1 MINRIVTQQ
10 IKDALNLNKVVSIIG
25 PRQVGKSTLSEHI
38 FKDTVNVLR
47 INGDDT
53 DAKYMFENVSEN
65 FLKILTANHN
75 ALLINEAQK
84 IKNIGKM
91 LKIMADKLNHIPVI
105 ITGSSSFLLTKAV
118 NESLTGRK
126 REIQLLP
133 ISFAEMVKHTNI
145 VEETRMLNHRLIYGY
160 YPEVINNLGDEKD
173 VLKELTNSYLYKDIM
188 EENNI
193 AKPDKLVKLLQAL
206 SWQIGSTV
214 STNELSQLVGIDAK
228 TIDRYIDILQKN
240 YIIYTL
246 PSYANNLR
254 NELKF
259 SKKIYFYDMGIR
271 NAIIGNMSPISMR
284 QPEEVGHMWENF
296 IITERI
302 KRNLYN
308 KRTFLQHYFWRTQQ
322 QKEVDLIEVED
333 GIITGFEIKR
343 SAKKNIKAPAKF
355 TEYYP
360 NAQFYGINNT
370 NLYEFLL

>member
-10 IKDALNLNKVVSIIG
+10 IKDALNLKKVVSIIG

-75 ALLINEAQK
+75 ALLIDEAQK
-84 IKNIGKM
+84 IKNIGEM

-145 VEETRMLNHRLIYGY
+145 VEETRMLDHRLIYGY

-173 VLKELTNSYLYKDIM
+173 VLKELANSYLYKDIM

-246 PSYANNLR
+246 PSYSNNLR

>member
-75 ALLINEAQK
+75 ALLIDEAQK
-84 IKNIGKM
+84 IKNIGEM

-105 ITGSSSFLLTKAV
+105 ITGSSSFQLTKAV

-145 VEETRMLNHRLIYGY
+145 VEETRMLDHRLIYGY

>member
-75 ALLINEAQK
+75 ALLIDEAQK
-84 IKNIGKM
+84 IKNIGEM

-105 ITGSSSFLLTKAV
+105 ITGSSSFQLTKAV

-145 VEETRMLNHRLIYGY
+145 IEETRMLDHRLIYGY

-355 TEYYP
+355 IEYYP

>member
-38 FKDTVNVLR
+38 FKDTNNVLR

-75 ALLINEAQK
+75 ALLIDEAQK
-84 IKNIGKM
+84 IKYIGEM

-105 ITGSSSFLLTKAV
+105 ITGSSSFQLTKAV

-133 ISFAEMVKHTNI
+133 LSFAEMVKHTNI
-145 VEETRMLNHRLIYGY
+145 VEETRMLDHRLIYGY

-173 VLKELTNSYLYKDIM
+173 VLKELANSYLYKDLM

-240 YIIYTL
+240 FIIYTL
-246 PSYANNLR
+246 PSYSNNLR

>member
-25 PRQVGKSTLSEHI
+25 PRQVGKSTLSEDI
-38 FKDTVNVLR
+38 FKDTINVLR

-75 ALLINEAQK
+75 ALLIDEAQK
-84 IKNIGKM
+84 IKNIGEM

-145 VEETRMLNHRLIYGY
+145 VEETRMLDHRLIYGY

-173 VLKELTNSYLYKDIM
+173 VLKELANSYLYKDLM

-240 YIIYTL
+240 FIIYTL
-246 PSYANNLR
+246 PSYSNNLR

>member
-38 FKDTVNVLR
+38 FKDTINVLR

-75 ALLINEAQK
+75 ALLIDEAQK
-84 IKNIGKM
+84 IKNIGEM

-105 ITGSSSFLLTKAV
+105 ITGSSSFQLTKAV

-145 VEETRMLNHRLIYGY
+145 VEETRMLDHRLIYGY

-173 VLKELTNSYLYKDIM
+173 VLKELANSYLYKDLM

-240 YIIYTL
+240 FIIYTL
-246 PSYANNLR
+246 PSYSNNLR

-343 SAKKNIKAPAKF
+343 SAKKIIKAPAKF

>member
-38 FKDTVNVLR
+38 FKDTINVLR

-75 ALLINEAQK
+75 ALLIDEAQK
-84 IKNIGKM
+84 IKNIGEM

-145 VEETRMLNHRLIYGY
+145 VEETRMLDHRLIYGY
-160 YPEVINNLGDEKD
+160 YPEVINNLGNEKD
-173 VLKELTNSYLYKDIM
+173 VLKELANSYLYKDLM

>member
-75 ALLINEAQK
+75 ALLIDEAQK
-84 IKNIGKM
+84 IKNIGEM
-91 LKIMADKLNHIPVI
+91 LKIMADKLNQIPVI

-145 VEETRMLNHRLIYGY
+145 VEETRMLDHRLIYGY

>member
-25 PRQVGKSTLSEHI
+25 PRQVGKSTLSEDI
-38 FKDTVNVLR
+38 FKDTNNVLR

-75 ALLINEAQK
+75 ALLIDEAQK
-84 IKNIGKM
+84 IKNIGEM

-105 ITGSSSFLLTKAV
+105 ITGSSSFLLTQAV

-145 VEETRMLNHRLIYGY
+145 VEETRMLDHRLIYGY

-240 YIIYTL
+240 FIIYTL
-246 PSYANNLR
+246 PSYSNNLR

-360 NAQFYGINNT
+360 NAQFYGINNA

>member
-38 FKDTVNVLR
+38 FKDTNNVLR

-75 ALLINEAQK
+75 ALLIDEAQK
-84 IKNIGKM
+84 IKNIGEM

-145 VEETRMLNHRLIYGY
+145 VEETRMLDHRLIYGY

-173 VLKELTNSYLYKDIM
+173 VLKELANSYLYKDLM

-240 YIIYTL
+240 FIIYTL
-246 PSYANNLR
+246 PSYSNNLR

>member
-38 FKDTVNVLR
+38 FKDTNNVLR

-53 DAKYMFENVSEN
+53 DTKYMFENVSEN

-75 ALLINEAQK
+75 ALLIDEAQK
-84 IKNIGKM
+84 IKNIGEM

-145 VEETRMLNHRLIYGY
+145 VEETRMLDHRLIYGY

>member
-25 PRQVGKSTLSEHI
+25 PRQVGKSTLSEDI
-38 FKDTVNVLR
+38 FKDTNNVLR

-75 ALLINEAQK
+75 ALLIDEAQK
-84 IKNIGKM
+84 IKNIGEM

-145 VEETRMLNHRLIYGY
+145 VEETRMLDHRLIYGY

-173 VLKELTNSYLYKDIM
+173 VLKELANSYLYKDLM

-240 YIIYTL
+240 FIIYTL
-246 PSYANNLR
+246 PSYSNNLR

-302 KRNLYN
+302 KRNLYT

>member
-38 FKDTVNVLR
+38 FKDTNNVLR

-75 ALLINEAQK
+75 ALLIDEAQK
-84 IKNIGKM
+84 IKNIGEM

-145 VEETRMLNHRLIYGY
+145 VEETRMLDHRLIYGY

-173 VLKELTNSYLYKDIM
+173 VLKELANSYLYKDLT

-240 YIIYTL
+240 FIIYTL
-246 PSYANNLR
+246 PSYSNNLR

>member
-25 PRQVGKSTLSEHI
+25 PRQVGKSTLSEDI
-38 FKDTVNVLR
+38 FKDTNNVLR

-75 ALLINEAQK
+75 ALLIDEAQK
-84 IKNIGKM
+84 IKNIGEM

-145 VEETRMLNHRLIYGY
+145 VEETRMLDHRLIYGY

-173 VLKELTNSYLYKDIM
+173 VLKELANSYLYKDLM

-240 YIIYTL
+240 FIIYTL
-246 PSYANNLR
+246 PSYSNNLR

-360 NAQFYGINNT
+360 NAKFYGINNT

>member
-75 ALLINEAQK
+75 ALLIDEAQK
-84 IKNIGKM
+84 IKNIGEM

-105 ITGSSSFLLTKAV
+105 ITGSSSFQLTKAV

-145 VEETRMLNHRLIYGY
+145 VEETRMLDHRLIYGY

-173 VLKELTNSYLYKDIM
+173 VLKELANSYLYKDLM

-240 YIIYTL
+240 FIIYTL
-246 PSYANNLR
+246 PSYSNNLR

>member
-75 ALLINEAQK
+75 ALLIDEAQK
-84 IKNIGKM
+84 IKNIGEM
-91 LKIMADKLNHIPVI
+91 LKIMADKQNHIPVI
-105 ITGSSSFLLTKAV
+105 ITGSSSFQLTKAV

-145 VEETRMLNHRLIYGY
+145 VEETRMLDHRLIYGY

-173 VLKELTNSYLYKDIM
+173 VLKELTNGYLYKDIM

-240 YIIYTL
+240 FIIYTL
-246 PSYANNLR
+246 PSYSNNLR

-271 NAIIGNMSPISMR
+271 NAIIGNMSSISMR

>member
-38 FKDTVNVLR
+38 FKDTINVLR

-75 ALLINEAQK
+75 ALLIDEAQK
-84 IKNIGKM
+84 IKNIGEM

-145 VEETRMLNHRLIYGY
+145 VEETRMLDHRLIYGY

-173 VLKELTNSYLYKDIM
+173 VLKELANSYLYKDLM

>member
-25 PRQVGKSTLSEHI
+25 PRQVGKSTLSEDI
-38 FKDTVNVLR
+38 FKDTNNVLR

-75 ALLINEAQK
+75 ALLIDEAQK
-84 IKNIGKM
+84 IKNIGEM

-105 ITGSSSFLLTKAV
+105 ITGSSSFQLTKAV

-133 ISFAEMVKHTNI
+133 LSFAEMVKHTNI
-145 VEETRMLNHRLIYGY
+145 VEETRMLDHRLIYGY

-228 TIDRYIDILQKN
+228 TIDRYIDVLQKN

>member
-75 ALLINEAQK
+75 ALLIDEAQK
-84 IKNIGKM
+84 IKNIGEM

-145 VEETRMLNHRLIYGY
+145 VEETRMLDHRLIYGY

-173 VLKELTNSYLYKDIM
+173 VLKELANSYLYKDIM

-246 PSYANNLR
+246 PSYSNNLR

>member
-38 FKDTVNVLR
+38 FKDTNNVLR

-75 ALLINEAQK
+75 ALLIDEAQK
-84 IKNIGKM
+84 IKNIGEM

-145 VEETRMLNHRLIYGY
+145 VEETRMLDHRLIYGY

-173 VLKELTNSYLYKDIM
+173 VLKELANSYLYKDLM

-228 TIDRYIDILQKN
+228 TIDRL
-240 YIIYTL
+240 
-246 PSYANNLR
+246 
-254 NELKF
+254 
-259 SKKIYFYDMGIR
+259 
-271 NAIIGNMSPISMR
+271 
-284 QPEEVGHMWENF
+284 
-296 IITERI
+296 
-302 KRNLYN
+302 
-308 KRTFLQHYFWRTQQ
+308 
-322 QKEVDLIEVED
+322 
-333 GIITGFEIKR
+333 
-343 SAKKNIKAPAKF
+343 
-355 TEYYP
+355 
-360 NAQFYGINNT
+360 
-370 NLYEFLL
+370 

>member
-38 FKDTVNVLR
+38 FKDTNNVLR

-75 ALLINEAQK
+75 ALLIDEAQK
-84 IKNIGKM
+84 IKNIGEM
-91 LKIMADKLNHIPVI
+91 LKIMADKLKHIPVI

-145 VEETRMLNHRLIYGY
+145 VEETRMLDHRLIYGY

-173 VLKELTNSYLYKDIM
+173 VLKELANSYLYKDLM

-240 YIIYTL
+240 FIIYTL
-246 PSYANNLR
+246 SSYSNNLR

-333 GIITGFEIKR
+333 GIITGFEIKS

>member
-38 FKDTVNVLR
+38 FKDTINVLR

-75 ALLINEAQK
+75 ALLIDEAQK
-84 IKNIGKM
+84 IKNIGEM

-133 ISFAEMVKHTNI
+133 LSFAEMVKHTNI
-145 VEETRMLNHRLIYGY
+145 VEETRMLDHRLIYGY

-173 VLKELTNSYLYKDIM
+173 VLKELANSYLYKDLM

>member
-38 FKDTVNVLR
+38 FKDTNNVLR

-75 ALLINEAQK
+75 ALLIDEAQK
-84 IKNIGKM
+84 IKYIGEM

-105 ITGSSSFLLTKAV
+105 ITGSSSFQLTKAV

-133 ISFAEMVKHTNI
+133 LSFAEMVKHTNI
-145 VEETRMLNHRLIYGY
+145 VEETRMLDHRLIYGY

-228 TIDRYIDILQKN
+228 TIDRYIDVLQKN

-333 GIITGFEIKR
+333 GIITGFEIRR

>member
-75 ALLINEAQK
+75 ALLIDEAQK
-84 IKNIGKM
+84 IKNIGEM

-145 VEETRMLNHRLIYGY
+145 VEETRMLDHRLIYGY

-173 VLKELTNSYLYKDIM
+173 VLKELANSYLYKDLM

>member
-75 ALLINEAQK
+75 ALLIDEAQK
-84 IKNIGKM
+84 IKNIGEM

-145 VEETRMLNHRLIYGY
+145 VEETRMLDHRLIYGY

>member
-75 ALLINEAQK
+75 ALLIDEAQK
-84 IKNIGKM
+84 IKNIGEM

-105 ITGSSSFLLTKAV
+105 ITGSSSFQLTKAV

-145 VEETRMLNHRLIYGY
+145 VEETRMLDHRLIYGY

-173 VLKELTNSYLYKDIM
+173 VLKELANSYLYKDLM

-228 TIDRYIDILQKN
+228 TIERYIDILQKN
-240 YIIYTL
+240 FIIYTL
-246 PSYANNLR
+246 PSYSNNLR

>member
-25 PRQVGKSTLSEHI
+25 PRQVGKSTLSEDI
-38 FKDTVNVLR
+38 FKDTNNVLR

-75 ALLINEAQK
+75 ALLIDEAQK
-84 IKNIGKM
+84 IKNIGEM

-133 ISFAEMVKHTNI
+133 LSFAEMVKHTNI
-145 VEETRMLNHRLIYGY
+145 VEETRMLDHRLIYGY

-173 VLKELTNSYLYKDIM
+173 VLKELANSYLYKDLM

-240 YIIYTL
+240 FIIYTL
-246 PSYANNLR
+246 PSYSNNLR

>member
-1 MINRIVTQQ
+1 
-10 IKDALNLNKVVSIIG
+10 
-25 PRQVGKSTLSEHI
+25 
-38 FKDTVNVLR
+38 
-47 INGDDT
+47 
-53 DAKYMFENVSEN
+53 
-65 FLKILTANHN
+65 
-75 ALLINEAQK
+75 
-84 IKNIGKM
+84 
-91 LKIMADKLNHIPVI
+91 
-105 ITGSSSFLLTKAV
+105 V

-145 VEETRMLNHRLIYGY
+145 VEETRMLDHRLIYGY

-240 YIIYTL
+240 FIIYTL
-246 PSYANNLR
+246 PSYSNNLR

>member
-38 FKDTVNVLR
+38 FKDTINVLR

-75 ALLINEAQK
+75 ALLIDEAQK
-84 IKNIGKM
+84 IKNIGEM

-105 ITGSSSFLLTKAV
+105 ITGSSSFLLIKAV

-145 VEETRMLNHRLIYGY
+145 VEETRMLDHRLIYGY

-173 VLKELTNSYLYKDIM
+173 VLKELANSYLYKDLM

>member
-38 FKDTVNVLR
+38 FKDTNNVLR

-75 ALLINEAQK
+75 ALLIDEAQK
-84 IKNIGKM
+84 IKNIGEM

-145 VEETRMLNHRLIYGY
+145 VEETRMLDHRLIYGY

-173 VLKELTNSYLYKDIM
+173 VLKDLANSYLYKDLM

-240 YIIYTL
+240 FIIYTL
-246 PSYANNLR
+246 PSYSNNLR

>member
-38 FKDTVNVLR
+38 FKDTNNVLR

-75 ALLINEAQK
+75 ALLIDEAQK
-84 IKNIGKM
+84 IKNIGEM

-145 VEETRMLNHRLIYGY
+145 VEETRMLDHRLIYGY
-160 YPEVINNLGDEKD
+160 YPEVINNLGDERD
-173 VLKELTNSYLYKDIM
+173 VLKELANSYLYKDLM

-240 YIIYTL
+240 FIIYTL
-246 PSYANNLR
+246 PSYSNNLR

>member
-75 ALLINEAQK
+75 ALLIDEAQK
-84 IKNIGKM
+84 IKNIGEM

-105 ITGSSSFLLTKAV
+105 ITGSSSFQLTKAV

-145 VEETRMLNHRLIYGY
+145 IEETRMLDHRLIYGY

>member
-25 PRQVGKSTLSEHI
+25 PRQVGKSTLSEDI
-38 FKDTVNVLR
+38 FKDTNNVLR

-75 ALLINEAQK
+75 ALLIDEAQK
-84 IKNIGKM
+84 IKNIGEM

-145 VEETRMLNHRLIYGY
+145 VEETRMLDHRLIYGY

-173 VLKELTNSYLYKDIM
+173 VLKELANSYLYKDLM

-240 YIIYTL
+240 FIIYTL
-246 PSYANNLR
+246 PSYSNNLR

>member
-75 ALLINEAQK
+75 ALLIDEAQK
-84 IKNIGKM
+84 IKNIGEM

-145 VEETRMLNHRLIYGY
+145 VEETRMLDHRLIYGY

-173 VLKELTNSYLYKDIM
+173 VLKELANSYLYKDIM

-240 YIIYTL
+240 FIIYTL
-246 PSYANNLR
+246 PSYSNNLR

>member
-75 ALLINEAQK
+75 ALLIDEAQK
-84 IKNIGKM
+84 IKNIGEM

-145 VEETRMLNHRLIYGY
+145 VEETRMLDHRLIYGY

-240 YIIYTL
+240 FIIYTL
-246 PSYANNLR
+246 PSYSNNLR

-284 QPEEVGHMWENF
+284 QPEEAGHMWENF

>member
-25 PRQVGKSTLSEHI
+25 PRQVGKSTLSEDI
-38 FKDTVNVLR
+38 FKDTNNVLR

-75 ALLINEAQK
+75 ALLIDEAQK
-84 IKNIGKM
+84 IKNIGEM

-105 ITGSSSFLLTKAV
+105 ITGSSSFQLTKAV

-145 VEETRMLNHRLIYGY
+145 VEETRMLDHRLIYGY

>member
-75 ALLINEAQK
+75 ALLIDEAQK
-84 IKNIGKM
+84 IKNIGEM
-91 LKIMADKLNHIPVI
+91 LKIMADKLNQIPVI
-105 ITGSSSFLLTKAV
+105 ITGSSSFQLTKAV

-145 VEETRMLNHRLIYGY
+145 VEETRMLDHRLIYGY

-246 PSYANNLR
+246 PSYSNNLR

>member
-25 PRQVGKSTLSEHI
+25 PRQVGKSTLSEDI
-38 FKDTVNVLR
+38 FKDTNNVLR

-75 ALLINEAQK
+75 ALLIDEAQK
-84 IKNIGKM
+84 IKNIGEM

-145 VEETRMLNHRLIYGY
+145 VEETRMLDHRLIYGY

-173 VLKELTNSYLYKDIM
+173 VLKELANSYLYKDLM

-240 YIIYTL
+240 FIIYTL
-246 PSYANNLR
+246 PSYSNNLR

-271 NAIIGNMSPISMR
+271 NAVIGNMSPISMR

>member
-75 ALLINEAQK
+75 ALLIDEAQK
-84 IKNIGKM
+84 IKNIGEM

-145 VEETRMLNHRLIYGY
+145 VEETRMLDHRLIYGY

-173 VLKELTNSYLYKDIM
+173 VLKELANSYLYKDLM

-240 YIIYTL
+240 FIIYTL
-246 PSYANNLR
+246 PSYSNNLR

-284 QPEEVGHMWENF
+284 QPEEIGHMWENF

-302 KRNLYN
+302 KRNLYK

>member
-38 FKDTVNVLR
+38 FTDTNNVLR

-75 ALLINEAQK
+75 ALLIDEAQK
-84 IKNIGKM
+84 IKNIGEM

-145 VEETRMLNHRLIYGY
+145 VEETRMLDHRLIYGY

-173 VLKELTNSYLYKDIM
+173 VLKELANSYLYKDLM

-240 YIIYTL
+240 FIIYTL
-246 PSYANNLR
+246 PSYSNNLR